1 MEYLGLAIA
10 LLGASLAVGICCVG
24 SGKGTGMVGE
34 ASAGVVAEDPMK
46 SSSCLVL
53 QILPGTQGLYG
64 LVIWFWAILQLGI
77 MGGAPLALT
86 WQQGIAFAMCCL
98 PMGLGGYFT
107 AIAQAR
113 CAAAGVSLIAKRPD
127 QLSKGIMMAVM
138 VEFYAILCLLASFLM
153 ILFLTQAIA

>member
-64 LVIWFWAILQLGI
+64 LVIGSGQSSSWASW
-77 MGGAPLALT
+77 AALP
-86 WQQGIAFAMCCL
+86 WL
-98 PMGLGGYFT
+98 
-107 AIAQAR
+107 
-113 CAAAGVSLIAKRPD
+113 
-127 QLSKGIMMAVM
+127 
-138 VEFYAILCLLASFLM
+138 
-153 ILFLTQAIA
+153 